1 MSKEVK
7 AFAPIISMVKP
18 LAKKHVTPETMGSLF
33 DVNFSIMPV
42 SCVTPENMSALFD
55 ALTAQFPTEP
65 GEKNVLLINRAP
77 DGVVMGGVW
86 SVDTATRTLTGAYV
100 QMPLDQLILELLGKL

>member
-33 DVNFSIMPV
+33 D
-42 SCVTPENMSALFD
+42 
-55 ALTAQFPTEP
+55 ALTSQFPTDE
-65 GEKNVLLINRAP
+65 GEKNLLLVNRTP

-86 SVDTATRTLTGAYV
+86 SVNTATRTLTGCYMQA
-100 QMPLDQLILELLGKL
+100 PLDQLILELLGKL

>member
-18 LAKKHVTPETMGSLF
+18 LAKKHVNQETMG
-33 DVNFSIMPV
+33 
-42 SCVTPENMSALFD
+42 ALFD

-86 SVDTATRTLTGAYV
+86 SVNTATRTLTGNYI